1 LIKNKKGGYNIEMI
15 EQFKNLEKNR
25 HDYAKNWKDKTG
37 GRVIGYFCTYVPEE
51 ILYAADVLPV
61 RILGSHEPQ
70 DVTEPHIFAMFCPF
84 CRDCLAQGLKNRY
97 KYLDGLMISQS
108 CLHIRQAYTSWIKHR
123 PVEFEKFLCMPH
135 KVQSPH
141 SYDFL
146 TAELQTFKREVEQWT
161 GKKISD
167 NDLDKAINIYNEN
180 RSLMRKL
187 YELRKRDNPPIT
199 GEECMEIVIAMQMTD
214 KAEHNKM
221 LKDLLKKLENYEPN
235 REVGSRLMILGSED
249 DDTVFMNMVENCGA
263 TFVIDDHC
271 TGSRY
276 FWNDVEDGKDKIAS
290 IAARY
295 IDRIPCPTKDWEERK
310 RIPHILN
317 LCKEWKVDGVIIMQQ
332 KFCDPHELDFVAI
345 QKALKDAG
353 IPTLFLEFDVTVP
366 IGQFKIR
373 VEAFLEMIGEED
385 LF

>member
-1 LIKNKKGGYNIEMI
+1 MELIEK
-15 EQFKNLEKNR
+15 FKDWEKNR
-25 HDYAKNWKDKTG
+25 HNYAKEWKEKNNG
-37 GRVIGYFCTYVPEE
+37 KIIGYFCTYVPEE
-51 ILYAADVLPV
+51 ILYAAGVLPV

-97 KYLDGLMISQS
+97 DYLDGLMIAQS
-108 CLHIRQAYTSWIKHR
+108 CLHIRQAYTSWVKHR

-135 KVQSPH
+135 KVQSRH
-141 SYDFL
+141 SYEFL
-146 TAELQTFKREVEQWT
+146 TEEYKVFKEQVEDWI
-161 GKKISD
+161 GKKITD
-167 NDLDKAINIYNEN
+167 NDLKDAIKVYNEN
-180 RSLMRKL
+180 RRLMKQL
-187 YELRKRDNPPIT
+187 YELRKKDNPPIT
-199 GEECMEIVIAMQMTD
+199 GEEVMEIVMAMQMTD

-221 LKDLLKKLENYEPN
+221 LKDLLIKLDNHKPK

-276 FWNDVEDGKDKIAS
+276 FWNEVENGRDTLAA

-295 IDRIPCPTKDWEERK
+295 IDRIPCPSKDWEERK
-310 RIPHILN
+310 RIPHILKM
-317 LCKEWKVDGVIIMQQ
+317 CKDWKVDGVIIMQQ

-345 QKALKDAG
+345 EKSLKDAG
-353 IPTLFLEFDVTVP
+353 IPSLFLEFDVTVP

-373 VEAFLEMIGEED
+373 VEAFLEMISEED

>member
-1 LIKNKKGGYNIEMI
+1 M
-15 EQFKNLEKNR
+15 EKNR
-25 HDYAKNWKDKTG
+25 HTYAKDWKKKNNG
-37 GRVIGYFCTYVPEE
+37 KIMGYFCTYVPEE
-51 ILYAADVLPV
+51 ILYAGGVLPI

-97 KYLDGLMISQS
+97 DYLDGLMIAQS

-135 KVQSPH
+135 KVQSFH
-141 SYDFL
+141 SYEFL
-146 TAELQTFKREVEQWT
+146 TEEYKVFKKEVEEWI
-161 GKKISD
+161 GKKIT
-167 NDLDKAINIYNEN
+167 DKELESSIEIYNEN
-180 RSLMRKL
+180 RRLMKKL
-187 YELRKRDNPPIT
+187 YELRKQDNPPIT
-199 GEECMEIVIAMQMTD
+199 GEEVMEIVIAMQMSD

-221 LKDLLKKLENYEPN
+221 LKELLEKLEHHDSN

-276 FWNDVEDGKDKIAS
+276 FWNEVEKGKDPLAA

-310 RIPHILN
+310 RIPHILQM
-317 LCKEWKVDGVIIMQQ
+317 CKDWKVDGVIIMQQ

-345 QKALKDAG
+345 EKVLKDAG

>member
-1 LIKNKKGGYNIEMI
+1 MI
-15 EQFKNLEKNR
+15 EKFKQYEKNR
-25 HDYAKNWKDKTG
+25 HDYAQNWKKKTG
-37 GRVIGYFCTYVPEE
+37 GRVMGYFCTYVPEE
-51 ILYAADVLPV
+51 LLYAGKVLPV

-70 DVTEPHIFAMFCPF
+70 DVTEPHIFGMFCPF

-97 KYLDGLMISQS
+97 TYLDGLMIAQS

-141 SYDFL
+141 AYEFF
-146 TAELQTFKREVEQWT
+146 TEELRVFKRELEEWLGT
-161 GKKISD
+161 KITD
-167 NDLDKAINIYNEN
+167 NDLNNAISVYNEN
-180 RSLMRKL
+180 RRLMRQL
-187 YELRKRDNPPIT
+187 YDLRKRDNPPIT
-199 GEECMEIVIAMQMTD
+199 GEDVMEVVMAMQMTD
-214 KAEHNKM
+214 KEEHNKM
-221 LKDLLKKLENYEPN
+221 LKDLLNKLKNHEPT

-276 FWNDVEDGKDKIAS
+276 FWNEVHNGKDPLAA

-295 IDRIPCPTKDWEERK
+295 IDRIPCPSKDWEERR
-310 RIPHILN
+310 RIPHILTM
-317 LCKEWKVDGVIIMQQ
+317 CKEWNVDGVIIMQQ

-345 QKALKDAG
+345 QNALKDEG
-353 IPTLFLEFDVTVP
+353 FPTLFLEFDVTVP

>member
-1 LIKNKKGGYNIEMI
+1 MI
-15 EQFKNLEKNR
+15 EPFKQIEKNR
-25 HDYAKNWKDKTG
+25 HEYAKEWKEKNDGK
-37 GRVIGYFCTYVPEE
+37 IMGYFCTYVPEE
-51 ILYAADVLPV
+51 ILYSAGVLPV

-70 DVTEPHIFAMFCPF
+70 DVTEPHIFGMFCPF

-97 KYLDGLMISQS
+97 QYLDGLMIAQS
-108 CLHIRQAYTSWIKHR
+108 CLHIRQAYTSWIKHK
-123 PVEFEKFLCMPH
+123 PVEFNKFLCMPH

-141 SYDFL
+141 AQEFL
-146 TAELQTFKREVEQWT
+146 TEEYKVFKNEIEKWT
-161 GKKISD
+161 GKKITEKE
-167 NDLDKAINIYNEN
+167 LDDSIKIYNEN
-180 RSLMRKL
+180 RRLMRQL
-187 YELRKRDNPPIT
+187 YELRKRDKPPIT
-199 GEECMEIVIAMQMTD
+199 GEEVMEIVMAMQMAD

-221 LKDLLKKLENYEPN
+221 LKTLLPKLEKHTPIQET
-235 REVGSRLMILGSED
+235 GSRLMILGSED

-271 TGSRY
+271 TGTRY
-276 FWNDVEDGKDKIAS
+276 FWNEVENSKDKLAS

-295 IDRIPCPTKDWEERK
+295 IDRVPCPSKDWEERK
-310 RIPHILN
+310 RIPHIIQ
-317 LCKEWKVDGVIIMQQ
+317 LCKDWKVDGVIIMQQ

-345 QKALKDAG
+345 KKALEDAG
-353 IPTLFLEFDVTVP
+353 LPTLFLEFDVTVP

>member
-1 LIKNKKGGYNIEMI
+1 MI
-15 EQFKNLEKNR
+15 DQFKNIEKNR

-37 GRVIGYFCTYVPEE
+37 GKVIGYFCTYVPEE

-146 TAELQTFKREVEQWT
+146 TAELQIFKKEVEKWT

-167 NDLDKAINIYNEN
+167 KELDKAINIYNEN
-180 RSLMRKL
+180 RRLMRQL

-199 GEECMEIVIAMQMTD
+199 GEQCMEIVIAMQMTD

-221 LKDLLKKLENYEPN
+221 LKDLLKKLENYEPD

-276 FWNDVEDGKDKIAS
+276 FWNDVKDGKDKIAS

-345 QKALKDAG
+345 QKALKKAG